1 MTNYS
6 RDPHPR
12 TGALRAQLDSII
24 HRHSRAEFHVHLLIH
39 ELSAVPFL
47 DGDFGVKWKFRGVV
61 NSKSLNSDSSKRKG
75 KEREHPSSPWHASG
89 DTERVQTQPGPSRSP
104 NLLFTSPLSASPTHS
119 TISLPSSA
127 SSSGPSHA
135 AGSSSSHSYPTPS
148 IDSEPD
154 PDPGPHPHPAPE
166 TTSPRTTHFHSHDR
180 GITPFIP
187 LRDHKIKFEHSVDV
201 ILQMYIDHS
210 SPPPPSGYQNESRSK
225 SGIGSGKA
233 TPKGKLLPSPLKL
246 VITQKVKPNDPDA
259 ATQPRL
265 GAVYLDLAEYADPS
279 LGPVTRKYLLAESRT
294 NAILKV
300 TPLTLIPFINTL

>member
-12 TGALRAQLDSII
+12 TGALRAQLNSII
-24 HRHSRAEFHVHLLIH
+24 HGHSRAEFHVHLYIH

-61 NSKSLNSDSSKRKG
+61 NPKGLNSDSKG
-75 KEREHPSSPWHASG
+75 KERERPSPSWHGSAG
-89 DTERVQTQPGPSRSP
+89 HLWNEVERVPQAGPSRTGG
-104 NLLFTSPLSASPTHS
+104 LLFNSPPTASPTHS

-127 SSSGPSHA
+127 SSSAPSHA
-135 AGSSSSHSYPTPS
+135 AGSSSSHSYPTAS
-148 IDSEPD
+148 IDSEPE
-154 PDPGPHPHPAPE
+154 PE
-166 TTSPRTTHFHSHDR
+166 PSSPRKRHFHSHDK
-180 GITPFIP
+180 GITPFTP
-187 LRDHKIKFEHSVDV
+187 LRDHTLKFEHAVDV
-201 ILQMYIDHS
+201 VLQMYIDHTIQPS
-210 SPPPPSGYQNESRSK
+210 SPEGTGKESSSK
-225 SGIGSGKA
+225 TGIRSGKT

-246 VITQKVKPNDPDA
+246 VITQKPTPEDPEA
-259 ATQPRL
+259 NTQPRL

-300 TPLTLIPFINTL
+300 RPFFVSLTFKC